1 VSALK
6 ASAKTFQRATTAAVG
21 LSLLEERDTYKVL
34 QRFFIENFHQQVFEG
49 WLDMAVLSGELSLP
63 GYETNPDRYKASRW
77 IPRSW
82 EWVDPQREVSAYK
95 DAVRCGFKTLG
106 QVISEQGGDIDDVL
120 IARQAELAMLDEMG
134 IVLDTDPSEVNAGGG
149 TQPQPVPD
157 TEMPVE
163 EEVED
168 EEEEAD
174 DGDD

>member
-1 VSALK
+1 MK
-6 ASAKTFQRATTAAVG
+6 PT
-21 LSLLEERDTYKVL
+21 
-34 QRFFIENFHQQVFEG
+34 
-49 WLDMAVLSGELSLP
+49 
-63 GYETNPDRYKASRW
+63 PDRYKASRW